1 MTLWRSSELIT
12 QNRQI
17 WSMNLSAKWK
27 EIFCE
32 WAVKRWRKKI
42 GLSKSLRLATPIS
55 RRKSYFNSVGKYT
68 SRYVRKFKRSLC
80 HWLFILAS
88 RSQTEALRSCLKSF
102 YASAIKQV
110 GTFYKKKKK
119 KVDLSGYGCFFPLHS
134 QCGQINFHMKTFQ
147 FGLLQTVQSFVNFQ
161 NVYFSIE
168 GHWKLHSAHYFIFIH
183 WHEVVIHVI
192 VWSESYFCF
201 PVVVKPMQM
210 KAGWYRVIHQVQ
222 RYTSAVVCVFIKTVI
237 WLRPLLFD

>member
-102 YASAIKQV
+102 YASAIKQD

-119 KVDLSGYGCFFPLHS
+119 KSTWVAMDAFFACILNADRLIFTWKRFS
-134 QCGQINFHMKTFQ
+134 LDYFRLCKALWTFRMSTFLLKDIENYTALIILYSSTGMK
-147 FGLLQTVQSFVNFQ
+147 L
-161 NVYFSIE
+161 
-168 GHWKLHSAHYFIFIH
+168 
-183 WHEVVIHVI
+183 
-192 VWSESYFCF
+192 
-201 PVVVKPMQM
+201 
-210 KAGWYRVIHQVQ
+210 
-222 RYTSAVVCVFIKTVI
+222 
-237 WLRPLLFD
+237 

>member
-1 MTLWRSSELIT
+1 
-12 QNRQI
+12 
-17 WSMNLSAKWK
+17 MNLSAKWK

-80 HWLFILAS
+80 RWLFILAS

-119 KVDLSGYGCFFPLHS
+119 KKKKENLKKKKKTKKTTWVAMDAFFACILNADRLIS
-134 QCGQINFHMKTFQ
+134 TWKRFSLDYFRLCKALWTFRMSTFLLKDIENYTALIILYSSTGMK
-147 FGLLQTVQSFVNFQ
+147 L
-161 NVYFSIE
+161 
-168 GHWKLHSAHYFIFIH
+168 
-183 WHEVVIHVI
+183 
-192 VWSESYFCF
+192 
-201 PVVVKPMQM
+201 
-210 KAGWYRVIHQVQ
+210 
-222 RYTSAVVCVFIKTVI
+222 
-237 WLRPLLFD
+237 

>member
-80 HWLFILAS
+80 HWPFILAS
-88 RSQTEALRSCLKSF
+88 QSLTEALKSCLKSF
-102 YASAIKQV
+102 YASAIKQD
-110 GTFYKKKKK
+110 GTFHNKKKSNWAAMDAFSTCIPYADRLISTWKRFSLDYFRLCK
-119 KVDLSGYGCFFPLHS
+119 ALWTFRISTFLLKDIENYTALIIYIHPLAWS
-134 QCGQINFHMKTFQ
+134 CKSCYC
-147 FGLLQTVQSFVNFQ
+147 L
-161 NVYFSIE
+161 E
-168 GHWKLHSAHYFIFIH
+168 RKL
-183 WHEVVIHVI
+183 
-192 VWSESYFCF
+192 
-201 PVVVKPMQM
+201 
-210 KAGWYRVIHQVQ
+210 
-222 RYTSAVVCVFIKTVI
+222 
-237 WLRPLLFD
+237 LLFSGRC

>member
-55 RRKSYFNSVGKYT
+55 CRKSYFNSVGKYT
-68 SRYVRKFKRSLC
+68 SRYVRKFRRSLC
-80 HWLFILAS
+80 HWPFILAS
-88 RSQTEALRSCLKSF
+88 QSQTEALRSCLKSF

-119 KVDLSGYGCFFPLHS
+119 KWTWVAMDAFFACILNADRLIS
-134 QCGQINFHMKTFQ
+134 TWKRFSLDYFRLCKALWTFRMSTFLLKDIENYTALIILYSSTGMK
-147 FGLLQTVQSFVNFQ
+147 L
-161 NVYFSIE
+161 
-168 GHWKLHSAHYFIFIH
+168 
-183 WHEVVIHVI
+183 
-192 VWSESYFCF
+192 
-201 PVVVKPMQM
+201 
-210 KAGWYRVIHQVQ
+210 
-222 RYTSAVVCVFIKTVI
+222 
-237 WLRPLLFD
+237 